1 MNKKFILKLAAFSLI
16 IITSCGGA
24 KEGDENKDSKAP
36 TVCECMDAMNKMM
49 EEMQEVGIDEAKV
62 KEVEEKYKDK
72 VEACNKLGEGLSD
85 EEKAKLR
92 EEARNCK

>member
-1 MNKKFILKLAAFSLI
+1 MNNKFIIKLVVFSLLI
-16 IITSCGGA
+16 MTSCGGT
-24 KEGDENKDSKAP
+24 KEGDENKESKAP

-49 EEMQEVGIDEAKV
+49 EEMQEVVMDEAKV

-72 VEACNKLGEGLSD
+72 AEACKKLGEGLSD
-85 EEKAKLR
+85 EEKAKLQ

>member
-1 MNKKFILKLAAFSLI
+1 MNNKFIMKLAVFSLI
-16 IITSCGGA
+16 IITSCGRT

-49 EEMQEVGIDEAKV
+49 EEMQPVGMDEVKV
-62 KEVEEKYKDK
+62 KDVEEKYKDK
-72 VEACNKLGEGLSD
+72 TEACKKLGEGLS
-85 EEKAKLR
+85 EEEQAKLQ

>member
-1 MNKKFILKLAAFSLI
+1 MAVDIPRDDHVQSVDYGRLY
-16 IITSCGGA
+16 T

-49 EEMQEVGIDEAKV
+49 EEMQAVGMDEVKV
-62 KEVEEKYKDK
+62 KDVEEKYKDK
-72 VEACNKLGEGLSD
+72 TEACKKLGEGLS
-85 EEKAKLR
+85 EEEQAKLQ